1 MRYFEVRNNNGI
13 ETINDTYM
21 NLSLHCILGGWSGM
35 TVDTNM
41 SSTTNTVTNNLYVTK
56 YPNGKIPGSSY
67 NFFKIP
73 DRYNNEHFVAIP
85 WLNNPGKYWVSCK
98 VSFNGSWGTGERGI
112 FVDVKNYGRYVE
124 EKLGGNIWELHKHLK
139 VFVFSTAIKSN
150 KENFGLECWNEAGVK
165 IFDSEQR
172 YLRIIDSI
180 VLPAT
185 DSSVTNFDVPEHRY
199 PVSQISVIP
208 TALKSASRSNTSYTQ
223 QIVMTAPNGFKCVT
237 NNYDYGGAA
246 EFPNA
251 GSGQAII
258 AVADVSAL
266 VNLPTTRTIV

>member
-1 MRYFEVRNNNGI
+1 MRYFEVRNDNGI

-41 SSTTNTVTNNLYVTK
+41 SSAEDTVTNNLYVTK

-73 DRYNNEHFVAIP
+73 DKYKNEHFIAIP
-85 WLNNPGKYWVSCK
+85 WLKTPGKYDVNCR
-98 VSFNGSWGTGERGI
+98 VSFNGSWGRGEKGI
-112 FVDVKNYGRYVE
+112 FVDVTDYGRYVN
-124 EKLGGNIWELHKHLK
+124 EKLGGNIWRLHENLK
-139 VFVFSTAIKSN
+139 VFVFSTASKPN

-172 YLRIIDSI
+172 YLRIIDHI

-185 DSSVTNFDVPEHRY
+185 DSSITNFDVPEHKY
-199 PVSQISVIP
+199 PVSQISVVP
-208 TALKSASRSNTSYTQ
+208 TAIKSATRGGHGYTQ
-223 QIVMTAPNGFKCVT
+223 RIVMTSANSFKCVT
-237 NNYDYGGAA
+237 DYYAFNGASGI
-246 EFPNA
+246 PDG
-251 GSGQAII
+251 GSGQTVI